1 MARIALIAG
10 MAVAGAVLSVMTG
23 GLGAF
28 AVGAWIPDIMAGL
41 AAGAAVGQTLGSLVF
56 QPRLNGPRLADTQI
70 MNSTNGAPIPFG
82 YGGFRIAGQ
91 VIWSSGI
98 VETETNQSQSGGKGF
113 GSPTSTVYTY
123 TISVAV
129 AFCEGPANITRIWGD
144 SKLIYD
150 TTSKGAVSS
159 DTLDTGLQ
167 NTGKGDSGAQTTVVI
182 PIIYSGTSDQMPD
195 PTIQAA
201 QGIDQTPA
209 FRDLCYIVYN
219 NLPIA
224 DFGNRLPN
232 LRAEVSTAT
241 VQAYIK
247 DTYPPIDL
255 DVPTL
260 GGGGGTSVYNQTF
273 CYVDPVGRVAILL
286 DSAGATAQ
294 AIDLA
299 TTNTEPLEAWQPS
312 TIYSIG
318 DQILDSAGN
327 VETVTHIIGGGTSG
341 SSASVM
347 PVWVVGGEME
357 ITVDNSTIEWT
368 NTGQGPEAILV
379 TAKGVLNPFLE
390 SGDSFVG
397 GNYAL
402 NLPLAAGVDTRG
414 HFWACF
420 DILNG
425 MTSHFYAIQFEQ
437 FDATT
442 AQQFVA
448 IARVQLPA
456 PVAAMAFAQINGE
469 DFVYLTTQSNIAGG
483 GIVYRV
489 HAQGASID
497 EQASWIPST
506 DPSSTAG
513 PGYPAVDPTTGIVY
527 IVSNPGGGAYEW
539 NVTVW
544 DPRGGGAQPAA
555 FEFHGD
561 AAHGQGLTCMFD
573 SIDQSLIVFTTN
585 GSIYKIDVATMTV
598 IASAA
603 AIVAVG
609 FATNYPKWNC
619 GTVPGLGLFVA
630 QDASANL
637 IYINHATLA
646 IAQTVAEQEWF
657 AATLGGGFTDAQL
670 DPVTLSLVCS
680 PANEAGDYGSFAFR
694 IYLNRQAVP
703 GETLDQIVSD
713 ICSRA
718 GLTDDLIDVTALA
731 STTVLGYPVTRNS
744 DAKSILVPLVSAY
757 FFDAVESDFVL
768 KFVPRGG
775 AVAMTIPEADLGLE
789 ADGFELQDTIS
800 QEHDLPKAIEVLY
813 ADPSLD
819 YQTGKQRAARPA
831 RVVKTKTKSVLELP
845 LTMDADTAAQ
855 IADIYIK
862 TIWNERNPCMFKL
875 ASPKYLVL
883 DSTDVVEVIYNSSP
897 YVKRL
902 IKNTIGQDFVT
913 EFSSCSEDPEGY
925 ISTAK
930 GNNGTGFPIQVIN
943 PAAPTTLYMLDLPLL
958 ADTDSPPAGSSGYY
972 FAMASRTP
980 GWPGGVLYNSP
991 DAQNYGQVGFSNSA
1005 IVFGSVGMATPAPP
1019 APSGPWVIDQTTKI
1033 RVGVS
1038 FGGVLSSTSLINL
1051 LNGANAFIL
1060 GDEILQFQTA
1070 TLNADKSYT
1079 LSNFLRGRR
1088 GTEWAASQ
1096 HVSGETALFLPFG
1109 LHRNNVPTSL
1119 VGLSQYYEAATI
1131 GQSRTLASPQN
1142 ITLQGNDLKPYAP
1155 CHILGARDG
1164 SNNLT
1169 LDWTRRTRLG
1179 GDVDW
1184 LDGVVDVPLS
1194 EASEAYSV
1202 DIVSSLGEIVRTF
1215 NSLTSPTVVYSAA
1228 EQTADGLTP
1237 GNPVNVQ
1244 IFQISAAIGRGFAG
1258 VATV

>member
-70 MNSTNGAPIPFG
+70 MNSTNGSPIPFG
-82 YGGFRIAGQ
+82 YGGFRIAGN

-113 GSPTSTVYTY
+113 GSPTTTVYTY
-123 TISVAV
+123 SISVAV
-129 AFCEGPANITRIWGD
+129 AFCEGPATITRIWGD

-182 PIIYSGTSDQMPD
+182 PIIYPGSSTQMPD
-195 PTIQAA
+195 PTIQASE
-201 QGIDQTPA
+201 GIDQTPA

-219 NLPIA
+219 NLPLA

-260 GGGGGTSVYNQTF
+260 GGGGGDSVYNQTF
-273 CYVDPVGRVAILL
+273 CYVDPVGRVAIIL
-286 DSAGATAQ
+286 DAAGATAQ

-299 TTNTEPLEAWQPS
+299 TSNTEPLEAWQPN
-312 TIYSIG
+312 TPTPLG
-318 DQILDSAGN
+318 TQILDSSGN
-327 VETVTHIIGGGTSG
+327 VQTATAVTGDTKTGSG
-341 SSASVM
+341 E
-347 PVWVVGGEME
+347 PVWTVGGEMAK
-357 ITVDNSTIEWT
+357 TNDHNVTWT

-379 TAKGVLNPFLE
+379 TAKGVLNPCLNPGE
-390 SGDSFVG
+390 SVTGGD
-397 GNYAL
+397 YAL

-420 DILNG
+420 DILSG
-425 MTSHFYAIQFEQ
+425 GVSHFYAVQFEQ
-437 FDATT
+437 MDSTT
-442 AQQFVA
+442 AQTFVA
-448 IARVQLPA
+448 IARIEVPG
-456 PVAAMAFAQINGE
+456 PIAAMSFAQINGE
-469 DFVYLTTQSNIAGG
+469 DWLYFTTQDNFVGG
-483 GIVYRV
+483 GVVYRA
-489 HAQGASID
+489 HAKGASID
-497 EQASWIPST
+497 VQGSWIPGTNPAST
-506 DPSSTAG
+506 TGAR
-513 PGYPAVDPTTGIVY
+513 YPAIDPTTGIIY
-527 IVSNPGGGAYEW
+527 IVTNPGGGAYEW
-539 NVTVW
+539 NVTVM
-544 DPRGGGAQPAA
+544 DPRGGGGQPTAYQ
-555 FEFHGD
+555 FHGD
-561 AAHGQGLTCMFD
+561 AAHGQGTTCMFD

-585 GSIYKIDVATMTV
+585 GSIYKVDVATMAV

-603 AIVAVG
+603 AIVAPG
-609 FATNYPKWNC
+609 GADDFPKWNC

-630 QDASANL
+630 QDGSANL
-637 IYINHATLA
+637 VYINHATLA

-657 AATLGGGFTDAQL
+657 AATFGGDLTDAQL
-670 DPVTLSLVCS
+670 DPVTLSLVCTPS
-680 PANEAGDYGSFAFR
+680 DEAGNYGSFAFR
-694 IYLNRQAVP
+694 IYLNRQSVP

-845 LTMDADTAAQ
+845 LTMNADTAAQ

-875 ASPKYLVL
+875 TSPKYLVL
-883 DSTDVVEVIYNSSP
+883 DSTDVVEVIYNSTP

-902 IKNTIGQDFVT
+902 IKNTVGQDFVT

-980 GWPGGVLYNSP
+980 GWPGGVLYGSP
-991 DAQNYGQVGFSNSA
+991 DAQNYSQVGFSSAA
-1005 IVFGSVGMATPAPP
+1005 IVFGSVGPATPAPP
-1019 APSGPWVIDQTTKI
+1019 APAGPWVIDQTTTI

-1038 FGGVLSSTSLINL
+1038 FGGTLASTSLINL

-1060 GDEILQFQTA
+1060 GDELLQFQTA

-1079 LSNFLRGRR
+1079 LSNLLRGRR

-1119 VGLSQYYEAATI
+1119 VGLSQYYEAATV

-1155 CHILGARDG
+1155 CHIEGSRDG

-1169 LDWTRRTRLG
+1169 IDWTRRTRLG

-1215 NSLTSPTVVYSAA
+1215 NSLTSPTVAYSAA

-1237 GNPVNVQ
+1237 GDPVNVQ

>member
-41 AAGAAVGQTLGSLVF
+41 AAGAAVGQTIGSMVF

-98 VETETNQSQSGGKGF
+98 IETETNQSQSGGKGF
-113 GSPTSTVYTY
+113 GSPTTTVYTY
-123 TISVAV
+123 SINVAI
-129 AFCEGPANITRIWGD
+129 AFCEGPANITRLWGD

-182 PIIYSGTSDQMPD
+182 PIIYPGSSTQMPD

-201 QGIDQTPA
+201 EGIDQTPA

-219 NLPIA
+219 NLPLA

-232 LRAEVSTAT
+232 VRAEVSTAT

-247 DTYPPIDL
+247 DTYPAIDL

-260 GGGGGTSVYNQTF
+260 GGGGGTSIYDQTF
-273 CYVDPVGRVAILL
+273 CYVDPVGRVAIIV
-286 DSAGATAQ
+286 DAAGATAQ

-299 TTNTEPLEAWQPS
+299 TTNTEPLQSWAPNNP
-312 TIYSIG
+312 TPLG
-318 DQILDSAGN
+318 TQILDSSGN
-327 VETVTHIIGGGTSG
+327 VQTATSVSGDTKTG
-341 SSASVM
+341 STQ
-347 PVWVVGGEME
+347 PVWTVGGEME
-357 ITVDNSTIEWT
+357 KTTDHNVTWT
-368 NTGQGPEAILV
+368 NTGPGPEAILV
-379 TAKGVLNPFLE
+379 TAKGAFSPFLNAGE
-390 SGDSFVG
+390 TFVG
-397 GNYAL
+397 GDYAI

-420 DILNG
+420 DVLYESA
-425 MTSHFYAIQFEQ
+425 SHFYAVQFEQ
-437 FDATT
+437 MDATT
-442 AQQFVA
+442 AKTFVA
-448 IARVQLPA
+448 IARVEIPA
-456 PVAAMAFAQINGE
+456 PILAMSFAQINGE
-469 DFVYLTTQSNIAGG
+469 DWVYFTTSSGFGLLGTQL
-483 GIVYRV
+483 YRV
-489 HAQGASID
+489 HAKGASID
-497 EQASWIPST
+497 VQGPWAPTSNPASTSG
-506 DPSSTAG
+506 AA
-513 PGYPAVDPTTGIVY
+513 YPAVDPTTGTVY
-527 IVSNPGGGAYEW
+527 IVSNPGGSAYEW
-539 NVTVW
+539 NVTVI
-544 DPRGGGAQPAA
+544 DPRGGAQTVCH
-555 FEFHGD
+555 EFHGD
-561 AAHGQGLTCMFD
+561 LAHGQGVSAMFD
-573 SIDQSLIVFTTN
+573 SIDQSLVVFTTN
-585 GSIYKIDVATMTV
+585 GSIYKVDVATWTV

-603 AIVAVG
+603 TVVSAGQVN
-609 FATNYPKWNC
+609 NYPKWNC
-619 GTVPGLGLFVA
+619 GTIPGLGLFVA
-630 QDASANL
+630 QDGSANL

-646 IAQTVAEQEWF
+646 IAQTVAEQQWF
-657 AATLGGGFTDAQL
+657 AATFGGDFTDAQL

-680 PANEAGDYGSFAFR
+680 PSDEAGNYGSFAFR
-694 IYLNRQAVP
+694 IYLNRQTVP
-703 GETLDQIVSD
+703 GETLDQIVQD

-718 GLTDDLIDVTALA
+718 GLADDLMDVTALA

-744 DAKSILVPLVSAY
+744 DAKSCLVPLAAAF

-775 AVAMTIPEADLGLE
+775 AVAMTIPEADLGVA
-789 ADGFELQDTIS
+789 ADGFELQETFA
-800 QEHDLPKAIEVLY
+800 QEHDLPKAVEVLY
-813 ADPSLD
+813 ADPTLD

-845 LTMDADTAAQ
+845 LTMNSDTAAQ
-855 IADIYIK
+855 IADIYLK
-862 TIWNERNPCMFKL
+862 TIWNERNQYSLKL
-875 ASPKYLVL
+875 TAPKYMVL
-883 DSTDVVEVIYNSSP
+883 DSTDVVEIIYEGSP
-897 YVKRL
+897 YVSRL

-913 EFSSCSEDPEGY
+913 EYAGCSEDPEGY

-943 PAAPTTLYMLDLPLL
+943 PASPTTLYMLDLPLL

-972 FAMASRTP
+972 FAMASRGP
-980 GWPGGVLYNSP
+980 GWTGGVLYNSP
-991 DAQNYGQVGFSNSA
+991 DAQNYAQVGFSNTA
-1005 IVFGSVGMATPAPP
+1005 IVFGSVGVATPAPP
-1019 APSGPWVIDQTTKI
+1019 SPSGPWVLDQTTQI
-1033 RVGVS
+1033 VVGVS
-1038 FGGVLSSTSLINL
+1038 QGGALSSTTLLNL
-1051 LNGANAFIL
+1051 LNGANPFIL
-1060 GDEILQFQTA
+1060 GDEVLQFLTA
-1070 TLNADKSYT
+1070 TLNADGSYT
-1079 LSNFLRGRR
+1079 LSNLLRGRR

-1142 ITLQGNDLKPYAP
+1142 ITLEGNDLKPYAP
-1155 CHILGARDG
+1155 CHILGTRDG

-1169 LDWTRRTRLG
+1169 VDWTRRTRLG

-1184 LDGVVDVPLS
+1184 LDGVLDVPLS

-1202 DIVSSLGEIVRTF
+1202 DIVSSIGEIVRTF
-1215 NSLTSPTVVYSAA
+1215 NSLASPTVVYSAA
-1228 EQTADGLTP
+1228 DQTADGLTP

>member
-10 MAVAGAVLSVMTG
+10 LAVAGAVLSVMTG

-41 AAGAAVGQTLGSLVF
+41 AAGAAAGQTIGSLVF

-70 MNSTNGAPIPFG
+70 SNSANGAPIPFG
-82 YGGFRIAGQ
+82 YGGFRIAAQ
-91 VIWSSGI
+91 IIWSSGI

-113 GSPTSTVYTY
+113 GSPTTTTYTY
-123 TISVAV
+123 TISFAA
-129 AFCEGPANITRIWGD
+129 AFCEGPATITRIWGD

-150 TTSKGAVSS
+150 ATSKGAVSS
-159 DTLDTGLQ
+159 DTFDTGLQ
-167 NTGKGDSGAQTTVVI
+167 NTGKGDTGAQTTVVI
-182 PIIYSGTSDQMPD
+182 PIIYPGSSTQEPD

-201 QGIDQTPA
+201 EGIDQTPA

-219 NLPIA
+219 NFPLS

-232 LRAEVSTAT
+232 IRGEVSTAT

-247 DTYPPIDL
+247 DTYTPIGL

-260 GGGGGTSVYNQTF
+260 GGGGGTTVYNQTF
-273 CYVDPVGRVAILL
+273 CFVDPVGRVAVIL
-286 DSAGATAQ
+286 DAVGATAQ

-299 TTNTEPLEAWQPS
+299 TTNTEPLERWQAS
-312 TIYSIG
+312 TVYALG
-318 DQILDSAGN
+318 DQVLDSSGN
-327 VETVTHIIGGGTSG
+327 VQTVVTVSGDAKSGTIE
-341 SSASVM
+341 
-347 PVWVVGGEME
+347 PVWTVGGEME
-357 ITVDNSTIEWT
+357 RTTDNHLHWA
-368 NTGQGPEAILV
+368 NTGPGPAAILV
-379 TAKGVLNPFLE
+379 TAKGVLNPFLN
-390 SGDSFVG
+390 SGESFVG
-397 GNYAL
+397 GNYAI

-414 HFWACF
+414 NFWACF
-420 DILNG
+420 DILSG
-425 MTSHFYAIQFEQ
+425 GVSHFYAVQFEQ

-442 AQQFVA
+442 AKTFVA

-456 PVAAMAFAQINGE
+456 PVAAMSFAQINGE
-469 DFVYLTTQSNIAGG
+469 DFVYLTTQTGYTGG
-483 GIVYRV
+483 GQIYRIK
-489 HAQGASID
+489 AKGASID
-497 EQASWIPST
+497 VEASWIPGT
-506 DPSSTAG
+506 DAGSTAG
-513 PGYPAVDPTTGIVY
+513 AIYPAVDPTTGIVY

-544 DPRGGGAQPAA
+544 DPRGGGGQPAPC
-555 FEFHGD
+555 EFHGD
-561 AAHGQGLTCMFD
+561 LAHGQGVTCMFD
-573 SIDQSLIVFTTN
+573 SIDQSLIVFTSN
-585 GSIYKIDVATMTV
+585 GSLYKVDVATMAV

-603 AIVAVG
+603 SVVAPG
-609 FATNYPKWNC
+609 GAGDFPKWNC

-630 QDASANL
+630 QDGSNNL

-646 IAQTVAEQEWF
+646 IAQTIAEQEWF
-657 AATLGGGFTDAQL
+657 AATFGGDFTDAQL

-680 PANEAGDYGSFAFR
+680 PSDEAGNYGSFAFR

-731 STTVLGYPVTRNS
+731 ATTVLGYPVTRNS
-744 DAKSILVPLVSAY
+744 DAKSVIVPLAAAF
-757 FFDAVESDFVL
+757 FFDAVESDFIL

-775 AVAMTIPEADLGLE
+775 AVAMTIPEADLGVA
-789 ADGFELQDTIS
+789 ADNFELQETIA

-845 LTMDADTAAQ
+845 ITMNSDTAAQ
-855 IADIYIK
+855 IADVYLK
-862 TIWNERNPCMFKL
+862 TIWNERNQYSFKL
-875 ASPKYLVL
+875 ASPKYMVL
-883 DSTDVVEVIYNSSP
+883 DSTDVVEVIYETNP
-897 YVKRL
+897 FVARL

-913 EFSSCSEDPEGY
+913 EFSGCSEDPEGY

-972 FAMASRTP
+972 FAMASRAT
-980 GWPGGVLYNSP
+980 GWSGGVLFYSP
-991 DAQNYGQVGFSNSA
+991 DAQNYVQTGYSNSA
-1005 IVFGSVGMATPAPP
+1005 IVFGSVGVATPAPP
-1019 APSGPWVIDQTTKI
+1019 APSGPWVIDETTQI
-1033 RVGVS
+1033 VVGVS
-1038 FGGVLSSTSLINL
+1038 GGGALSTTTLINL

-1060 GDEILQFQTA
+1060 GSEVIQFLTA
-1070 TLNADKSYT
+1070 TLNADGSYT
-1079 LSNFLRGRR
+1079 LSNLLRGRR

-1155 CHILGARDG
+1155 CHILGSRDG
-1164 SNNLT
+1164 SDNLT
-1169 LDWTRRTRLG
+1169 IDWTRRTRLG

-1202 DIVSSLGEIVRTF
+1202 DILSGGGAVLRTF

-1237 GNPVNVQ
+1237 GNPVNVN

>member
-41 AAGAAVGQTLGSLVF
+41 AAGAAVGQTIGSLVF

-82 YGGFRIAGQ
+82 YGGFRISGQ

-98 VETETNQSQSGGKGF
+98 VETETNQSQSGGKGGMF
-113 GSPTSTVYTY
+113 SPTTTVYTY
-123 TISVAV
+123 TISVAI
-129 AFCEGPANITRIWGD
+129 AFCEGPATITRIWGD

-167 NTGKGDSGAQTTVVI
+167 NTSKGDTGAQTTVVI
-182 PIIYSGTSDQMPD
+182 PIIYQGSSTQMPD
-195 PTIQAA
+195 PTIQASE
-201 QGIDQTPA
+201 GIDQTPA

-219 NLPIA
+219 DLPLA

-232 LRAEVSTAT
+232 IRAELSTAT

-260 GGGGGTSVYNQTF
+260 GGGGGTSIYAQTF
-273 CYVDPVGRVAILL
+273 CFVDPVGRVAIIL
-286 DSAGATAQ
+286 DAAGASAQ

-299 TTNTEPLEAWQPS
+299 TTNTEPLESWQANTMYPLGS
-312 TIYSIG
+312 
-318 DQILDSAGN
+318 QILDSAGN
-327 VETVTHIIGGGTSG
+327 VETVTHTTGSG
-341 SSASVM
+341 FSDHTTQ
-347 PVWVVGGEME
+347 PVWTVGGEME
-357 ITVDNSTIEWT
+357 TTNDNDLVWT
-368 NTGQGPEAILV
+368 NTGPGPEAILV
-379 TAKGVLNPFLE
+379 TAKGVLNPTLNSDE
-390 SGDSFVG
+390 SINGGD
-397 GNYAL
+397 YAI

-420 DILNG
+420 DIASPG
-425 MTSHFYAIQFEQ
+425 TSHFYAVEFEQ
-437 FDATT
+437 MDATT
-442 AQQFVA
+442 AQTFVA
-448 IARVQLPA
+448 IARVQMPG
-456 PVAAMAFAQINGE
+456 PIAAMSFAQINGT
-469 DFVYLTTQSNIAGG
+469 DWLYFTTQSNFGGG

-489 HAQGASID
+489 HAEGAAID
-497 EQASWIPST
+497 DQASWIPVTNTGSV
-506 DPSSTAG
+506 SG
-513 PGYPAVDPTTGIVY
+513 PAYPAIDPTTGIVY
-527 IVSNPGGGAYEW
+527 VISNPGGGAYEW

-544 DPRGGGAQPAA
+544 DPRGGGGQPTA
-555 FEFHGD
+555 FQFHGD
-561 AAHGQGLTCMFD
+561 AAHGQGIACMFD
-573 SIDQSLIVFTTN
+573 SIDQSLIVFTNN
-585 GSIYKIDVATMTV
+585 GSIYKVDVATMTV

-603 AIVAVG
+603 GVVAPAV
-609 FATNYPKWNC
+609 AANLPKWNC

-630 QDASANL
+630 QDGSNNL
-637 IYINHATLA
+637 IYINHSTLA

-657 AATLGGGFTDAQL
+657 AATFGGDFTDAQL

-680 PANEAGDYGSFAFR
+680 PSDEAGNYGTFAFR
-694 IYLNRQAVP
+694 IYLNRQTVP
-703 GETLDQIVSD
+703 GKTLDQIVQD

-718 GLTDDLIDVTALA
+718 GLADDLMDVTALA
-731 STTVLGYPVTRNS
+731 STTVLGYAVTRNS
-744 DAKSILVPLVSAY
+744 DAKSVMVPLTAAF
-757 FFDAVESDFVL
+757 FFDAVESDFIL

-775 AVAMTIPEADLGLE
+775 AVAMTIAEADLGLE
-789 ADGFELQDTIS
+789 ADGFELQETIA

-813 ADPSLD
+813 ADPTLD

-845 LTMDADTAAQ
+845 LTMNGDTAAQ
-855 IADIYIK
+855 IADIYLK
-862 TIWNERNPCMFKL
+862 TIWNERNQYAFKL
-875 ASPKYLVL
+875 TPPKYMVL
-883 DSTDVVEVIYNSSP
+883 DSTDVVEIIYEGSP
-897 YVKRL
+897 YISRL

-913 EFSSCSEDPEGY
+913 EYNGCSEDPEGY

-972 FAMASRTP
+972 FAMASRGP
-980 GWPGGVLYNSP
+980 GWAGGVLFFSP
-991 DAQNYGQVGFSNSA
+991 DSSNYTQVGFSNSA
-1005 IVFGSVGMATPAPP
+1005 IVFGSVGVATPAPP
-1019 APSGPWVIDQTTKI
+1019 APSGAWVLDQTTTI
-1033 RVGVS
+1033 RVGIS
-1038 FGGVLSSTSLINL
+1038 RGTALSSTTLINL

-1060 GDEILQFQTA
+1060 GDELMQFLTA
-1070 TLNADKSYT
+1070 TLNSDGSYT
-1079 LSNFLRGRR
+1079 LSNLLRGRR

-1119 VGLSQYYEAATI
+1119 VGLSQFYEAATV

-1155 CHILGARDG
+1155 CHITGARDG

-1169 LDWTRRTRLG
+1169 VDWTRRTRLG

-1202 DIVSSLGEIVRTF
+1202 DIVSSIGEIVRTF
-1215 NSLTSPTVVYSAA
+1215 SSLTSPTVVYSAA
-1228 EQTADGLTP
+1228 DQTADGLTP
-1237 GNPVNVQ
+1237 GNPVNVN